1 MASSRTHRYQTTLT
15 WNGNLGTGT
24 SDYRSYGR
32 AHTIAV
38 EGKAAIEGSS
48 DPTFRGDAARWNPE
62 ELLVASLSACHM
74 LWYLH
79 LASVARIV
87 VTGYVD
93 CAEGTMDE
101 SADGGRFTRVTLR
114 PRVTLAAGSDAQ
126 RARALHHDAHAK
138 CFIAQS
144 VNFPVECRPEVR

>member
-1 MASSRTHRYQTTLT
+1 
-15 WNGNLGTGT
+15 
-24 SDYRSYGR
+24 
-32 AHTIAV
+32 
-38 EGKAAIEGSS
+38 
-48 DPTFRGDAARWNPE
+48 
-62 ELLVASLSACHM
+62 M